1 MEKIELTVEA
11 LENPVRADRYIAEHT
26 DISRSRLKG
35 ECTLLINGKEAKL
48 SKNVS
53 EGDVISLEI
62 AEVKGPDD
70 IEPQKMDLDI
80 IYEDDNVIVLN
91 KEQGMVVHPA
101 AGNFQGTLVNGLLD
115 YVSGIEEEF
124 DDDTVRPGIVHRLDK
139 DTSGVI
145 IIAKNPQTHEFLS
158 KQFRDKVTR
167 KTYIAIVR
175 GRLPKKH
182 DIIDTYYPRYIDG
195 EWTRAEGV
203 IYPMYESV
211 IIDDLSDEY
220 SEYVL
225 SIDYGTQNAFSAGL
239 WARDGA
245 VWHRIDEYY
254 YSGRETGIQKAD
266 DEYADDLDRFTDWL
280 YEPDG
285 NGHQIMLRKIE
296 TIIDPSAASFKAML
310 QKRGRYRVRDADND
324 VLNGIRNVATS
335 MNRGKIKVH
344 KSCTNW
350 VKEVAGYTW
359 DDKGTDT
366 PIKENDHAMD
376 DTRYFVNTKH
386 IAKERRI

>member
-1 MEKIELTVEA
+1 MEKIELKVEA
-11 LENPVRADRYIAEHT
+11 LDAPVRADRYIAEHT

-35 ECTLLINGKEAKL
+35 ECSLRINGKDAKL

-62 AEVKGPDD
+62 AEVKGPED

-182 DIIDTYYPRYIDG
+182 DIIDTYL
-195 EWTRAEGV
+195 TRDRQNRKKFTVPSGPKGKQAITEYQVEKEFGNYTFLNLFPHTGRTHQLRV
-203 IYPMYESV
+203 HMQHLNTPILGDPVYSRADSRFPDATLMLHAASLEIFIPEVETKMMFCAPMPKRFEEV
-211 IIDDLSDEY
+211 LK
-220 SEYVL
+220 VL
-225 SIDYGTQNAFSAGL
+225 SAG
-239 WARDGA
+239 
-245 VWHRIDEYY
+245 
-254 YSGRETGIQKAD
+254 
-266 DEYADDLDRFTDWL
+266 
-280 YEPDG
+280 
-285 NGHQIMLRKIE
+285 
-296 TIIDPSAASFKAML
+296 
-310 QKRGRYRVRDADND
+310 DA
-324 VLNGIRNVATS
+324 
-335 MNRGKIKVH
+335 K
-344 KSCTNW
+344 
-350 VKEVAGYTW
+350 
-359 DDKGTDT
+359 
-366 PIKENDHAMD
+366 
-376 DTRYFVNTKH
+376 
-386 IAKERRI
+386 

>member
-26 DISRSRLKG
+26 DITRSRLKG

-182 DIIDTYYPRYIDG
+182 DIIDTYI
-195 EWTRAEGV
+195 TRDRQNRKKFTVPSGPKGKQAITEYQVEKEYGS
-203 IYPMYESV
+203 YTF
-211 IIDDLSDEY
+211 LSLFPHTGRTHQLRVHMQHLNAPILGDPVY
-220 SEYVL
+220 S
-225 SIDYGTQNAFSAGL
+225 
-239 WARDGA
+239 R
-245 VWHRIDEYY
+245 
-254 YSGRETGIQKAD
+254 AD
-266 DEYADDLDRFTDWL
+266 SRF
-280 YEPDG
+280 PDATL
-285 NGHQIMLRKIE
+285 MLH
-296 TIIDPSAASFKAML
+296 AASLEIYIPGVKTKMMFCAPMPERFEK
-310 QKRGRYRVRDADND
+310 
-324 VLNGIRNVATS
+324 VLEALSSGEAR
-335 MNRGKIKVH
+335 
-344 KSCTNW
+344 
-350 VKEVAGYTW
+350 
-359 DDKGTDT
+359 
-366 PIKENDHAMD
+366 
-376 DTRYFVNTKH
+376 
-386 IAKERRI
+386 

>member
-1 MEKIELTVEA
+1 MEKIELIVGA
-11 LENPVRADRYIAEHT
+11 LESPVRADRYIAEHT
-26 DISRSRLKG
+26 DITRSRLKG
-35 ECTLLINGKEAKL
+35 ECTLRINGKEAKL

-62 AEVKGPDD
+62 AEVKGPED
-70 IEPQKMDLDI
+70 IEPQKMDLNI

-182 DIIDTYYPRYIDG
+182 DIIDTYL
-195 EWTRAEGV
+195 TRDRQNRKKFTVPSGPKGKQAITEYQVEKEFGSYTLLSLFPHTGRTHQLRVHMQHMNTPILGDPVYSRADSRFPDATLMLHAASLERFIPGV
-203 IYPMYESV
+203 ETKMMFCAPMPKRFE
-211 IIDDLSDEY
+211 D
-220 SEYVL
+220 VL
-225 SIDYGTQNAFSAGL
+225 EALSAG
-239 WARDGA
+239 
-245 VWHRIDEYY
+245 
-254 YSGRETGIQKAD
+254 
-266 DEYADDLDRFTDWL
+266 
-280 YEPDG
+280 
-285 NGHQIMLRKIE
+285 
-296 TIIDPSAASFKAML
+296 
-310 QKRGRYRVRDADND
+310 DA
-324 VLNGIRNVATS
+324 
-335 MNRGKIKVH
+335 K
-344 KSCTNW
+344 
-350 VKEVAGYTW
+350 
-359 DDKGTDT
+359 
-366 PIKENDHAMD
+366 
-376 DTRYFVNTKH
+376 
-386 IAKERRI
+386 

>member
-11 LENPVRADRYIAEHT
+11 LDAPVRADRYIAEHA
-26 DISRSRLKG
+26 DITRSRLKG
-35 ECTLLINGKEAKL
+35 ECTLRINGKESKL

-62 AEVKGPDD
+62 AKVRGPEN
-70 IEPQKMDLDI
+70 IEPQKMDLNI
-80 IYEDDNVIVLN
+80 IYEDDNVIVLD

-182 DIIDTYYPRYIDG
+182 DIIDTNRWISPR
-195 EWTRAEGV
+195 
-203 IYPMYESV
+203 S
-211 IIDDLSDEY
+211 
-220 SEYVL
+220 
-225 SIDYGTQNAFSAGL
+225 
-239 WARDGA
+239 
-245 VWHRIDEYY
+245 
-254 YSGRETGIQKAD
+254 
-266 DEYADDLDRFTDWL
+266 
-280 YEPDG
+280 
-285 NGHQIMLRKIE
+285 
-296 TIIDPSAASFKAML
+296 
-310 QKRGRYRVRDADND
+310 
-324 VLNGIRNVATS
+324 
-335 MNRGKIKVH
+335 
-344 KSCTNW
+344 
-350 VKEVAGYTW
+350 
-359 DDKGTDT
+359 
-366 PIKENDHAMD
+366 
-376 DTRYFVNTKH
+376 
-386 IAKERRI
+386 